1 MKNVSVVIP
10 VYNGVN
16 YLGKAIESVLAQDYP
31 NIELIVCDGEST
43 DETAK
48 VAESYGAKVVPGK
61 LYSRPN
67 WNVAMQHP
75 TGDYVK
81 MLCHDDTLR
90 EDCIRKQVE
99 VLDKNPDVI
108 IASCQ
113 RQYIDKNGKAL
124 DTPQPIPNSVK
135 MEGKDAAL
143 LMLKYGNIIGET
155 SCTLFRNRKL
165 AFPDN
170 LNWLLDMYLWMKL
183 FTEGGLYYIAE
194 RMANI
199 RQHDEQDTHRCLRD
213 PDYGRK
219 EASDK
224 NQLLEIYKGAYAA

>member
-1 MKNVSVVIP
+1 VSVVIP

-43 DETAK
+43 DDTAK
-48 VAESYGAKVVPGK
+48 VAESYGVKVVQGK
-61 LYSRPN
+61 LYSGPN
-67 WNVAMQHP
+67 WNVAMQLP
-75 TGDYVK
+75 DGDYVK

-99 VLDKNPDVI
+99 ALDNNPEVI
-108 IASCQ
+108 MVSCQ
-113 RQYIDKNGKAL
+113 RQYIDKDGKDL
-124 DTPQPIPNSVK
+124 ETVHPIRESIQLS
-135 MEGKDAAL
+135 GKDAAL

-155 SCTLFRNRKL
+155 SCTLFRNRKIV
-165 AFPDN
+165 FPDN
-170 LNWLLDMYLWMKL
+170 LNWLLDMYLWMKM
-183 FTEGGLYYIAE
+183 FSEGGFHYIAE
-194 RMANI
+194 KMANI
-199 RQHDEQDTHRCLRD
+199 RQHDKQDTHRVLRD

-224 NQLLEIYKGAYAA
+224 QQLLEIYMGAYAA